1 VRAITPELEA
11 ILKSKF
17 LAGASGFRGRIEI
30 SSQTAPLLLDT
41 GQAAT
46 GADVV
51 SDSFA
56 LPSVAASGEGIE
68 LIAFIQT
75 RPGGAL
81 TLPAEW
87 TTLLDEVSS
96 FSNPDGEFRY
106 GMHQRFVSAPASPY
120 ADVFET
126 AAPVH
131 WLAAQ
136 LAFRRSGSGPAHIG
150 SAYAQFAP
158 MDDPTLSCSFDDMLP
173 ATEGS
178 VLIAYS
184 SGTTGAG
191 SGLVQEFIWPEGWT
205 EIAYIDA
212 PGNLATGL
220 DAASVAYKISDG
232 TETGVDVQRIQHN
245 AISSV
250 LFLSEHHVELGV
262 VLEQQV
268 RRISIDKARKMSA
281 AAMTVEL
288 DNADGSL
295 SRYPSQA
302 VAIEGNVI
310 KAYEWYG
317 DVANEVR
324 TFTGVIDKIL
334 EHEDPSADPGII
346 TITCRDR
353 MKHLLVESFSA
364 AAPQGA
370 DEDGAVRTTANGV
383 FLNMEV
389 SDIVGVILDMA
400 GIASTDRA
408 ISPTSYMVDE
418 YVLPDGISWAEAIL
432 GINRL
437 TDLVGYELW
446 ADEDGIIR
454 FAPSGLGGG
463 DTEVPDEPSYTY
475 RVGEDLTE
483 LDLAGD
489 DYDLATRVKVRGPLT
504 TNKPAWAETWHT
516 NAIALPVGLFYD
528 AADPTH
534 LYVLD
539 RSTKKLYKLL
549 QSDRSIVSSVTL
561 TGITHPLGVSGDPSD
576 GAIYWILEAPWK
588 YTGSTTGNKIHKVR
602 RSDQAILAT
611 YNIANGRWTS
621 IKVSAS
627 FIWLANWDT
636 DKIHKHSK
644 ADGSSIASYT
654 VTFEAVAQTNPTGI
668 AVDGTTLLTFFYG
681 MSGGNRFLL
690 VDESDPTTVDPTNAL
705 GVGSGVI
712 STAGTNILG
721 GEMDTTTHADLYA
734 CSDDLGLVWKFALVE
749 PVDETVAVVVADV
762 ELEDE
767 LGAAA
772 LIGDRTHDLTHDAN
786 PPHPYEIRRLTFDL
800 KVITSIAQATESAT
814 RLLARYSQRRV
825 TLDVGTI
832 GNPAQQLRD
841 MVAIDDPVASID
853 EAEREWMVDTLRT
866 ELDAEAGTFLAVM
879 ALLPWEAAY

>member
-1 VRAITPELEA
+1 MRAITPELEA

-17 LAGASGFRGRIEI
+17 FAGGSGFQGRIEI
-30 SSQTAPLLLDT
+30 ASQTAPLLLDT
-41 GQAAT
+41 GQSVT
-46 GADVV
+46 GAGETLDAY
-51 SDSFA
+51 A
-56 LPSVAASGEGIE
+56 LPSVDAGGDDVV
-68 LIAFIQT
+68 LLAFTQT
-75 RPGGAL
+75 RDDDAII
-81 TLPAEW
+81 LPAEW
-87 TTLLDEVSS
+87 TTLVQAVST
-96 FSNPDGEFRY
+96 FGFEGDFRY
-106 GMHQRFVSAPASPY
+106 AMHRRLVGTPASPY

-126 AAPVH
+126 ASPVH
-131 WLAAQ
+131 WLGAQ
-136 LAFRRSGSGPAHIG
+136 LAFRQSSVLAAHVGSN
-150 SAYAQFAP
+150 YAEFAETDNP
-158 MDDPTLSCSFDDMLP
+158 VISCSFDDAQP

-178 VLIAYS
+178 VLIAYA
-184 SGTTGAG
+184 SGTTGADP
-191 SGLVQEFIWPEGWT
+191 GLVQAFVWPAGWT
-205 EIAYIDA
+205 ELAFIDP
-212 PGNLATGL
+212 PGHLGAGL
-220 DAASVAYKISDG
+220 DAASVAYKVADG
-232 TETGVDVQRIQHN
+232 TETGVEVQRIQN
-245 AISSV
+245 NTISAV
-250 LFLSEHHVELGV
+250 VFLSEHPVELGV

-268 RRISIDKARKMSA
+268 RRISIDKARKLPA
-281 AAMTVEL
+281 AAMTVQL

-295 SRYPSQA
+295 SRYPAQA
-302 VAIEGNVI
+302 VVLEGNVI
-310 KAYEWYG
+310 RAYEWYG
-317 DVANEVR
+317 DPANEVR

-334 EHEDPSADPGII
+334 EHEDPDADPGII

-353 MKHLLVESFSA
+353 MKHLIVESFSA
-364 AAPQGA
+364 SAPQGA

-389 SDIVGVILDMA
+389 ADIVAAILDMA
-400 GIASTDRA
+400 GIASSDRV

-418 YVLPDGISWAEAIL
+418 YILDDGISWAEAIL

-437 TDLVGYELW
+437 TDLVGYELR

-454 FAPSGLGGG
+454 FAPTGLGGG
-463 DTEVPDEPSYTY
+463 DTEADQVPDYTY
-475 RVGEDLTE
+475 RAGEDLTE

-516 NAIALPVGLFYD
+516 NVIALPVGLFYD

-576 GAIYWILEAPWK
+576 GTIYWILEAPWK
-588 YTGSTTGNKIHKVR
+588 YTGSTSGNKIHKVR

-611 YNIANGRWTS
+611 YAIANGRWTS
-621 IKVSAS
+621 IKVSAAA
-627 FIWLANWDT
+627 IWLANWDT
-636 DKIHKHSK
+636 DQVHKHSK
-644 ADGSSIASYT
+644 ATGASIASYT

-668 AVDGTTLLTFFYG
+668 AVDGTTLLLFFYG

-690 VDESDPTTVDPTNAL
+690 VDESDPTTIDPTNAL
-705 GVGSGVI
+705 GVTSAVI

-749 PVDETVAVVVADV
+749 PVDETVAVVVADL

-772 LIGDRTHDLTHDAN
+772 LIGDRTHDLSHAGN
-786 PPHPYEIRRLTFDL
+786 PAHPFEIRRLTFDL
-800 KVITSIAQATESAT
+800 KVITSVAQATESAT
-814 RLLARYSQRRV
+814 RLLARYSQRRL
-825 TLDVGTI
+825 TLDVGTV
-832 GNPAQQLRD
+832 GNPAQQLGD
-841 MVAIDDPVASID
+841 MVAVDDPVASID
-853 EAEREWMVDTLRT
+853 EAERFWMVDTIRT